1 MLSVGRFYDKIKEL
15 SFPVIDIS
23 RAKPNSFI
31 SFDVEALP
39 GRAQEDH
46 INRLVWGKIS
56 GDEFGIR
63 RISSI
68 LNQHKIKGNFL
79 IDMALSVLYGDK
91 ALAEIG
97 HFILGEGHELHV
109 HLHAEWLVRKWN
121 MNDQLY
127 GGPAGH
133 NQLNRE
139 LNHRFLQ
146 FAAFKYVQLFGL
158 APTCFRAG
166 GYRFNEHT
174 VDAAHAAGF
183 RIISN
188 FNSERHQGYWEVSEQ
203 GLNNDPFKWKNGLI
217 ELPVDYSPE
226 PLSYPWE
233 KYEGQFDRVL
243 DRKHIKTFN
252 LTLHS
257 WSLLKREGEHFEQ
270 FAPDHED
277 RLHRICEHLIKNT
290 QPMGYSDWL
299 AGMPEVPMLTGYKCE
314 SNVVEVPAQECMC
327 TICGAVFGKKLSNDI
342 CPACGARARHRQLH
356 DVVSRVGNPFSGRR
370 VLANYANTI
379 EKIAF
384 LSQASEVL
392 NFDVRPVQE
401 VDVQMDIQNMKLIED
416 ESFDAFFALHV
427 LNHVADD
434 RRALSE
440 IHRALKPD
448 GIAVLT
454 VPYREGES
462 TSTYENVTE
471 HYGSEALAKYGVGS
485 YRRYGLQDV
494 LKLFGEL
501 FDVQVEVG
509 LDPITQQRMKVFIL
523 RKSVSR
529 SIFNSTAQ

>member
-1 MLSVGRFYDKIKEL
+1 MLSVGRFYRKIKKFAL
-15 SFPVIDIS
+15 PGIDFS
-23 RAKPNSFI
+23 VKKPDSFI

-46 INRLVWGKIS
+46 VNRLVWGKF
-56 GDEFGIR
+56 GGEEFGIR
-63 RISSI
+63 RLSNI

-79 IDMALSVLYGDK
+79 IDIGLSALYGDK
-91 ALAEIG
+91 TLAEIG
-97 HFILGEGHELHV
+97 NFILEQGHELHV
-109 HLHAEWLVRKWN
+109 HLHSEWLVRKWN
-121 MNDQLY
+121 IKDALFS
-127 GGPAGH
+127 GPAGH
-133 NQLNRE
+133 NQLSRE

-146 FAAFKYVQLFGL
+146 FAAFKYVQLFKL
-158 APTCFRAG
+158 TPTCFRAG
-166 GYRFNEHT
+166 GYYFNEHT
-174 VDAAHAAGF
+174 IDAAHAAGF

-188 FNSERHQGYWEVSEQ
+188 FNSERHQEYWEVSEE

-233 KYEGQFDRVL
+233 SYEGQFDRVL
-243 DRKHIKTFN
+243 DRKRIKTFN

-257 WSLLKREGEHFEQ
+257 WSLLRREGEFFEQ
-270 FAPDHED
+270 FVPDHED

-299 AGMPEVPMLTGYKCE
+299 AGLPEVPMLTDYKCR
-314 SNVVEVPAQECMC
+314 SNVVETPATECMC
-327 TICGAVFGKKLSNDI
+327 TICGAVFGKKWQDDI
-342 CPACGARARHRQLH
+342 CPACGSRARHRQLY
-356 DVVSRVGNPFSGRR
+356 DVVSRLGNPLIGRR
-370 VLANYANTI
+370 VLANHANTI

-384 LSQASEVL
+384 LSQASEVQ
-392 NFDVRPVQE
+392 NFDVRPV
-401 VDVQMDIQNMKLIED
+401 VDVQMDIQNMNLVGD

-427 LNHVADD
+427 LNHVEND
-434 RRALSE
+434 RKALSE
-440 IHRALKPD
+440 IHRVLTPG

-462 TSTYENVTE
+462 TSIYENVTE

-509 LDPITQQRMKVFIL
+509 FDPVTKVRMKVFIL
-523 RKSVSR
+523 RKRVSR
-529 SIFNSTAQ
+529 S